1 MIRSNDIE
9 DTYKGGAFLRQWSV
23 NDSGQAVC
31 AVDAQPTANPTKVEP
46 VTETEP
52 ALDGEGN
59 DTGKTVEVDKT
70 SEAQAASN
78 AAYQATLDATTA
90 SNAKIR
96 TALAAVDGL
105 EAAKRVAEPDA
116 EVPKTVTETDIDGNE
131 TERPFKAWAEYDVAQ
146 ATIAGASDAT
156 NNWALVR
163 SMGVQTE
170 TLPKTETSTEPI
182 LDEEGNDSGE
192 TREVVTV
199 VEGETIPNPD
209 YAAWKAAWDA
219 VDADLN

>member
-1 MIRSNDIE
+1 MIRSTDIE
-9 DTYKGGAFLRQWSV
+9 DTYKGGAFLRVWSV
-23 NDSGQAVC
+23 NSSGQCVC
-31 AVDAQPTANPTKVEP
+31 AQDAHATADVEQ
-46 VTETEP
+46 
-52 ALDGEGN
+52 D
-59 DTGKTVEVDKT
+59 
-70 SEAQAASN
+70 
-78 AAYQATLDATTA
+78 TLDATTA

-116 EVPKTVTETDIDGNE
+116 EVPKTVTETDIDGVE

-146 ATIAGASDAT
+146 ATIAGATEAT
-156 NNWALVR
+156 NQFALVR
-163 SMGVQTE
+163 SLGVQTE